1 MKNQRRFILKSFGA
15 ALVFALAGCNPL
27 SGGKRY
33 PDYRYRLTVTV
44 NTPEGLRSGSSVIQV
59 ETFVA
64 GPNSIP
70 QPNKLSTRV
79 RGEAVTVDLGER
91 GVLFAL
97 LRSETSVDWAAG
109 ALMSAV
115 EPVRYEEISD
125 EIKRTN
131 RSPRFDIMMERTLAL
146 TGRHEIPRY
155 YSNGVKRPGT
165 NEPASYYP
173 MMVRFDDLDDPA
185 SVVKVDHENLSAAF
199 GEGVTLKR
207 ISVERTEDPITR
219 TLEARLPWLSAV
231 GKARGTLV
239 PNPPR
244 RLIDASN
251 PLIQYLAPS
260 DFSRML
266 YR

>member
-44 NTPEGLRSGSSVIQV
+44 DTPEGLRSGSSVIQV

-97 LRSETSVDWAAG
+97 LRSERSVGWASG
-109 ALMSAV
+109 VLKSVV

-155 YSNGVKRPGT
+155 YPNGAKRPGT
-165 NEPASYYP
+165 DEPASYYP
-173 MMVRFDDLDDPA
+173 MMVRFDDLDDPMTME
-185 SVVKVDHENLSAAF
+185 KVDNQNLATSF

-207 ISVERTEDPITR
+207 ISVERTEEPITR
-219 TLEARLPWLSAV
+219 TIDERLKWLNNLEDYQEVKTNPFTSTLPDGIGYL
-231 GKARGTLV
+231 
-239 PNPPR
+239 R
-244 RLIDASN
+244 R
-251 PLIQYLAPS
+251 
-260 DFSRML
+260 R
-266 YR
+266 

>member
-15 ALVFALAGCNPL
+15 ALVFALASCNPF

-44 NTPEGLRSGSSVIQV
+44 DTPEGLRSGSSVIQV

-97 LRSETSVDWAAG
+97 LRSETSVDWAG
-109 ALMSAV
+109 YVLMSATQ
-115 EPVRYEEISD
+115 PVRFEEVR
-125 EIKRTN
+125 EEVRRTN
-131 RSPRFDIMMERTLAL
+131 QDPSFDISMDRTLAL

-155 YSNGVKRPGT
+155 YTNGTKRPGT
-165 NEPASYYP
+165 DEPASYYP
-173 MMVRFDDLDDPA
+173 MMVRFDDLDDPTTI
-185 SVVKVDHENLSAAF
+185 VKVDNQNLATSF
-199 GEGVTLKR
+199 GEGVMLRR
-207 ISVERTEDPITR
+207 ISVERTEDPVTRSLGDRLAWLKDLNGAITKPQR
-219 TLEARLPWLSAV
+219 DPETGRLL
-231 GKARGTLV
+231 
-239 PNPPR
+239 PR
-244 RLIDASN
+244 AQGPFSGRITDG
-251 PLIQYLAPS
+251 
-260 DFSRML
+260 DFTR
-266 YR
+266 R